1 MKIFYRPAPFTIRL
15 ALSSLALLLVAWW
28 AGTGWGEPINII
40 TPGAKKTKYHMPDTI
55 RSSHTEEI
63 YQGGFDKGTVGGLEA
78 VGTLWDHGGMP
89 AYQPFAVMD
98 TSGNW
103 HIYRNATTDSL
114 AARIE
119 MLERK
124 ERFHGTMD
132 DIYFWAFSI
141 SSFLALS
148 SLLFLLFHQN
158 KKWMEVHKP

>member
-119 MLERK
+119 KLERRQTSSEIVFPAMGGILYLIMFFFLMFH
-124 ERFHGTMD
+124 ERKRITEAHR
-132 DIYFWAFSI
+132 
-141 SSFLALS
+141 
-148 SLLFLLFHQN
+148 
-158 KKWMEVHKP
+158 